1 MAKRST
7 ALAVT
12 DGRNRRRAGPERA
25 EKLPS
30 IESVILPA
38 ALLLAA
44 EAVCASKD
52 DGREVLQ
59 GVHIHRRDDLV
70 RIVATDGIRMFI
82 SSLKVSG
89 PLPAWMDDEGIIL
102 SGDGL
107 KARVGMICKMQD
119 EPVVT
124 ISFAKGQPKAS
135 LSDNLGAAVF
145 QMAVIGEEYV
155 DYEAFLQA
163 SSFINLD
170 DWGNKTGV
178 EWEPIGINSMYLKQ
192 IGEIAK
198 TLEAGLPKERRTKG
212 GMVVRSYNGGNATAP
227 LVFDFSTWPGT
238 LLVILPAKLATPVIS
253 KETALLLAP
262 AVRGT
267 VAALRAHATRWIQR
281 AQDATGE
288 DEREAALLKAAGFQ
302 ERVAEVLQRAPGL
315 PAIAD
320 QSEPVREPE
329 GGEPSPTFEEGEGE
343 RPEDEAEAQAEAEA
357 EAEAEALE
365 LQDAAE

>member
-7 ALAVT
+7 ALAVS
-12 DGRNRRRAGPERA
+12 DGRNRRRAGSERA
-25 EKLPS
+25 EKLPTG
-30 IESVILPA
+30 ESVILPA

-44 EAVCASKD
+44 EAVAASKD

-59 GVHIHRRDDLV
+59 GVHLHRRDDLV

-89 PLPAWMDDEGIIL
+89 TLPAWLDDEGIIL

-124 ISFAKGQPKAS
+124 ISFAKGQAKAS
-135 LSDNLGAAVF
+135 VSDNLGAAVF
-145 QMAVIGEEYV
+145 QMAVIAEEYV

-170 DWGNKTGV
+170 EWGNKSGV
-178 EWEPIGINSMYLKQ
+178 EWEPIGINSLYLKQ

-212 GMVVRSYNGGNATAP
+212 GMVVRSYNGGAPNAP

-253 KETALLLAP
+253 KETSLLLAP

-267 VAALRAHATRWIQR
+267 VAALRAHATRWLQR
-281 AQDATGE
+281 AQDATGD
-288 DEREAALLKAAGFQ
+288 DEKEAALAKAAGFQ
-302 ERVAEVLQRAPGL
+302 ERVAEVLKRAPGV
-315 PAIAD
+315 PAISD
-320 QSEPVREPE
+320 QSEPVVEPEPE
-329 GGEPSPTFEEGEGE
+329 GGEPGPTFEEGEGE
-343 RPEDEAEAQAEAEA
+343 RPADGDELEDDEAEDGEAE
-357 EAEAEALE
+357 
-365 LQDAAE
+365 LQVAAE